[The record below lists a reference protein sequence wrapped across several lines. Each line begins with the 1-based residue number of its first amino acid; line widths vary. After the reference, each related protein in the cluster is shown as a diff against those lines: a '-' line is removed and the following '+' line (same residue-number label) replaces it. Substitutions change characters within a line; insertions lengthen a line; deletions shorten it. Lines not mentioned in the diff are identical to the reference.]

1 MIPNLQKI
9 LKEWSY
15 RVGVVKPTNTKH
27 LEDLKDILIEEGWS
41 YEVTNEFIQNLTE
54 QKETPQSDVDLLK
67 LLGMEKYPDKIQ
79 DVYDGVYKS
88 LPLNAGS
95 GETAFIKDKFTL
107 NDLKLY
113 STKFDKKVFVTTA
126 GSVKKIR
133 TPYGIRIAE
142 LPVSDSVNPTKAYF
156 GKVYTLYQYVKAM
169 GSKVELKDKLA
180 AGIGYEKMQVDN
192 MVQRMQN
199 IFPMSDSRPLQLH
212 IAGQDMGVDINS
224 SIKVP
229 GSPKADMA
237 LGQGKKGNFWIS
249 YKHGDYIDKSG
260 KELPASFQQY
270 GSLKTFFTK
279 QFTNKAKDAGIEK
292 LIDDFLDKCKTKAT
306 YVIKD
311 VTGVKEE
318 NKKWFLQTKNKNWKE
333 APTQNPKIWGTNAKW
348 LTNSLKKVKKTN
360 LHIVDKSGFSY
371 RRALLDKGAAG
382 KKIVMMS
389 IFGED
394 YASGKPGKNNV
405 DVLLQDSKAMDVAMM
420 VGGKKDLAIGLNIDP
435 GTTGHYMLNP
445 KIHGGGDIIPNFAK
459 KYEPYLV
466 IRFTGSMN
474 IGWNGGKDI
483 IIGARFLINPESQS
497 KADTDI

>member
-1 MIPNLQKI
+1 MMNWNKI

-15 RVGVVKPTNTKH
+15 RVGVIKPRDKKH
-27 LEDLKDILIEEGWS
+27 LHQLTEILKEEGWP
-41 YEVTNEFIQNLTE
+41 YTVVNEIVQNLTE
-54 QKETPQSDVDLLK
+54 AKEPPKKDVDLLK

-88 LPLNAGS
+88 LPLGAGS
-95 GETAFIKDKFTL
+95 GETAFIKKDYSL
-107 NDLKLY
+107 GDLKLY

-133 TPYGIRIAE
+133 SPYGIRIAQ
-142 LPVSDSVNPTKAYF
+142 LSVSTSDNPTNAYF
-156 GKVYTLYQYVKAM
+156 GKVYTLYQYVKSM
-169 GSKVELKDKLA
+169 GSKVELKDRLA
-180 AGIGYEKMQVDN
+180 PGIGYEKMQVDN

-229 GSPKADMA
+229 GSPKADIA
-237 LGQGKKGNFWIS
+237 LGQGNKGNFWIS

-279 QFTNKAKDAGIEK
+279 EFTNKAKDAGIEK

-306 YVIKD
+306 YIVKN
-311 VTGVKEE
+311 VTGVKQE
-318 NKKWFLQTKNKNWKE
+318 NKKWFLQTGNKDWKE
-333 APTQNPKIWGTNAKW
+333 APTQNPKIWGTNATW
-348 LTNSLKKVKKTN
+348 LTNSLKKTKKTN

-371 RRALLDKGAAG
+371 RRALLNKGAAG

-394 YASGKPGKNNV
+394 YASGKAGKNNV

-420 VGGKKDLAIGLNIDP
+420 TGDEDLAVGLNIDP
-435 GTTGHYMLNP
+435 GNTGHYMLNP
-445 KIHGGGDIIPNFAK
+445 KIHGGGDTLPKFAK
-459 KYEPYLV
+459 QYEPYLL

-474 IGWNGGKDI
+474 IGWNGGNDI
-483 IIGARFLINPESQS
+483 FIGARFLINPESQT
-497 KADTDI
+497 KGGTDI

>member
-1 MIPNLQKI
+1 MIPNIQKI

-27 LEDLKDILIEEGWS
+27 LEDLKDILIEEGWE
-41 YEVTNEFIQNLTE
+41 YDVINEFIQNLTE

-88 LPLNAGS
+88 LPLGAGS
-95 GETAFIKDKFTL
+95 GETAFSKSDYTL

-126 GSVKKIR
+126 GSVKKVR
-133 TPYGIRIAE
+133 TPYGIRIAQ
-142 LPVSDSVNPTKAYF
+142 LPVSTSDKPTKAYF
-156 GKVYTLYQYVKAM
+156 GKVYTLYQFVKAM
-169 GSKVELKDKLA
+169 GSKVELKEKLP

-199 IFPMSDSRPLQLH
+199 MFPMSDSLPLQLH

-249 YKHGDYIDKSG
+249 YKHGDYIDNSG

-292 LIDDFLDKCKTKAT
+292 LIDDFLNKCKTKAT
-306 YVIKD
+306 YIVKD

-318 NKKWFLQTKNKNWKE
+318 NKKWFLQTKNKDWKE
-333 APTQNPKIWGTNAKW
+333 APSQNPKIWGTNATW
-348 LTNSLKKVKKTN
+348 LTNSLKKTKKTN

-394 YASGKPGKNNV
+394 YPSGKSGKNNV

-420 VGGKKDLAIGLNIDP
+420 MNDDIAKGINIDP
-435 GTTGHYMLNP
+435 GNTGHYMLNP
-445 KIHGGGDIIPNFAK
+445 KIHGGGDKLPKFAK
-459 KYEPYLV
+459 QYEPYLL

-483 IIGARFLINPESQS
+483 FIGARFLINPESQT
-497 KADTDI
+497 KGGTDI